1 MVRLR
6 PFRMKMISSRRS
18 SSVAPEFH
26 EEDLARPAP
35 QASSLPHASSMA
47 LSSPLEDDDLL
58 QEILLRLVPQPS
70 SLPRASAVCKRW
82 RGLLTD
88 PRFLHR
94 YYAHHRKPPLL
105 GVFETR
111 SGRNPFISTLDS
123 PDHIPPERFD
133 LQRHDSFPKSVLDCR
148 HGHVLVKY
156 WMREDLVVCDPI
168 TGENRHMSVPS
179 KFKGVFISGAVLCA
193 AGDQG
198 HVHGGCHSS
207 PIKVV
212 LMSTTKDTR
221 ALACVYSSETGVWY
235 NLILTSTPCQLFVG
249 RFSATL
255 IGKALYWP
263 LFTPEKGIL
272 EFNLEE
278 QRLAVIEGPPLTNNF
293 DMGNIWIIQ
302 AGDGVVGL
310 AVLSY
315 PFFQMWQR
323 EVNFH
328 GVATWVLQKT
338 IEIHSIGLPPQI
350 GRGTGAKK
358 TIVGYSEDAD
368 VVFILVGD
376 SLCMV
381 QLKSMQC
388 KRLCE
393 TNHSVCYYPL
403 TSFYVPGTSIG
414 SNGENDA

>member
-18 SSVAPEFH
+18 SSMAPEFH
-26 EEDLARPAP
+26 GEDLARPAP
-35 QASSLPHASSMA
+35 QTSSLPHASSMA
-47 LSSPLEDDDLL
+47 LASPLEDDDLL
-58 QEILLRLVPQPS
+58 REILLCLVPQPS
-70 SLPRASAVCKRW
+70 SFTRASAVCKRW

-88 PRFLHR
+88 PRFLRR

-111 SGRNPFISTLDS
+111 SRRNPFISTLDS
-123 PDHIPPERFD
+123 PDRFD

-168 TGENRHMSVPS
+168 TGENHHMSIPS

-212 LMSTTKDTR
+212 LVSTTKDTR
-221 ALACVYSSETGVWY
+221 ALACVYSSETGVWD
-235 NLILTSTPCQLFVG
+235 NLISTSTPCQLFVG
-249 RFSATL
+249 RFSGTL

-278 QRLAVIEGPPLTNNF
+278 QSLAVIEGPPLTNNF
-293 DMGNIWIIQ
+293 DMDNIWIIQ

-315 PFFQMWQR
+315 PFFQIWQR

-328 GVATWVLQKT
+328 GVAAWVLQKT
-338 IEIHSIGLPPQI
+338 IEIHSILGLPPQI
-350 GRGTGAKK
+350 GRGAGAKK
-358 TIVGYSEDAD
+358 TTVGYSEDAD

-376 SLCMV
+376 SLYMV

-393 TNHSVCYYPL
+393 TNNSVCYYPL

>member
-1 MVRLR
+1 LR

-18 SSVAPEFH
+18 SSMAPEFH
-26 EEDLARPAP
+26 GEDLARPAP
-35 QASSLPHASSMA
+35 QTSSLPHASSMA
-47 LSSPLEDDDLL
+47 LASPLEDDDLL
-58 QEILLRLVPQPS
+58 REILLCLVPQPS
-70 SLPRASAVCKRW
+70 SFTRASAVCKRW

-88 PRFLHR
+88 PRFLRR

-111 SGRNPFISTLDS
+111 SRRNPFISTLDS
-123 PDHIPPERFD
+123 PDRIPPPRFD

-168 TGENRHMSVPS
+168 TGENHHMSIPS

-212 LMSTTKDTR
+212 LVSTTKDTR
-221 ALACVYSSETGVWY
+221 ALACVYSSETGVWD
-235 NLILTSTPCQLFVG
+235 NLISTSTPCQLFVG
-249 RFSATL
+249 RFSGTL

-278 QRLAVIEGPPLTNNF
+278 QSLAVIEGPPLTNNF
-293 DMGNIWIIQ
+293 DMDNIWIIQ

-315 PFFQMWQR
+315 PFFQIWQR

-328 GVATWVLQKT
+328 GVAAWVLQKT
-338 IEIHSIGLPPQI
+338 IEIHSILGLPPQI
-350 GRGTGAKK
+350 GRGAGAKK
-358 TIVGYSEDAD
+358 TTVGYSEDAD

-376 SLCMV
+376 SLYMV

-393 TNHSVCYYPL
+393 TNNSVCYYPL
-403 TSFYVPGTSIG
+403 TSFYVPGDSSSMGIIL
-414 SNGENDA
+414 

>member
-1 MVRLR
+1 
-6 PFRMKMISSRRS
+6 MISSRRS
-18 SSVAPEFH
+18 SEVAPESH
-26 EEDLARPAP
+26 EEDLARPAAH
-35 QASSLPHASSMA
+35 ASSLQHASSKA
-47 LSSPLEDDDLL
+47 LASPLEDDDLL
-58 QEILLRLVPQPS
+58 REILLRLAPQPS
-70 SLPRASAVCKRW
+70 SLPRAFAVCKRW

-88 PRFLHR
+88 PRFLRR
-94 YYAHHRKPPLL
+94 YYAHHHKPPLL

-111 SGRNPFISTLDS
+111 SGKNPFISTLDS
-123 PDHIPPERFD
+123 PDRIPPERFD
-133 LQRHDSFPKSVLDCR
+133 LQRHINFPKSVLDCR
-148 HGHVLVKY
+148 HGRVLVKY

-168 TGENRHMSVPS
+168 TSEKHHMSVLS

-212 LMSTTKDTR
+212 LVSTTKDAR
-221 ALACVYSSETGVWY
+221 ALACVYSSETGVWD
-235 NLILTSTPCQLFVG
+235 NLISTSTPCQLFVG
-249 RFSATL
+249 RFSGTL

-278 QRLAVIEGPPLTNNF
+278 QSLAVIKGPPLTNDF

-302 AGDGVVGL
+302 AEGGGVGL

-323 EVNFH
+323 DVNFH

-338 IEIHSIGLPPQI
+338 FEIHSILGLPPHI
-350 GRGTGAKK
+350 GRGTGARK

-403 TSFYVPGTSIG
+403 TSFYVPGDFSSMGIIL
-414 SNGENDA
+414 

>member
-1 MVRLR
+1 
-6 PFRMKMISSRRS
+6 
-18 SSVAPEFH
+18 
-26 EEDLARPAP
+26 
-35 QASSLPHASSMA
+35 
-47 LSSPLEDDDLL
+47 
-58 QEILLRLVPQPS
+58 
-70 SLPRASAVCKRW
+70 
-82 RGLLTD
+82 
-88 PRFLHR
+88 
-94 YYAHHRKPPLL
+94 
-105 GVFETR
+105 
-111 SGRNPFISTLDS
+111 
-123 PDHIPPERFD
+123 
-133 LQRHDSFPKSVLDCR
+133 
-148 HGHVLVKY
+148 
-156 WMREDLVVCDPI
+156 MREDLIVCDPI
-168 TGENRHMSVPS
+168 TGENHHMSVPL

-193 AGDQG
+193 ADDQG

-212 LMSTTKDTR
+212 LVSTTKDTR
-221 ALACVYSSETGVWY
+221 ALACVYSSETGVWDK
-235 NLILTSTPCQLFVG
+235 LISTSTPCQLFVG

-278 QRLAVIEGPPLTNNF
+278 QSLAVIEGPPLTNSF

-310 AVLSY
+310 VVLSY

-338 IEIHSIGLPPQI
+338 IEIHSILGLPPQI